1 MYCRH
6 SHFETQ
12 FALTNCY
19 LYGNVRWALL
29 NAPFLTLMRCAAV
42 LQAPDALPPASRPTP
57 AEISNRHWM
66 RLEIAV
72 THTKHSPDPSSNRHK
87 NTPCSVHTG
96 DSARARSALDCG
108 RSATAL
114 PISAPP
120 PSAHAPGE
128 RDRAHAW
135 GSRFRLLNAAHTPLN
150 CARTSPTRRVAQ
162 AGVGLCAVASA
173 FAFPPLTSS
182 RGPFTGRRI
191 SLRLLSVSPRP
202 LTSPPVATQL
212 IISNRSARRLEMPE
226 TYTKQ
231 RTDPLSNRHKF
242 THCETTSTPTSSP
255 HLSIRPLRKI
265 GEPAPTAANSFR
277 RWCPSRRRIDTLGGG
292 NYYRFSSFA
301 AWAAQRRLNP
311 NGI

>member
-1 MYCRH
+1 MAQLRKLARVAWGRH
-6 SHFETQ
+6 SCLRNHNPRT
-12 FALTNCY
+12 
-19 LYGNVRWALL
+19 
-29 NAPFLTLMRCAAV
+29 M
-42 LQAPDALPPASRPTP
+42 
-57 AEISNRHWM
+57 
-66 RLEIAV
+66 
-72 THTKHSPDPSSNRHK
+72 
-87 NTPCSVHTG
+87 
-96 DSARARSALDCG
+96 
-108 RSATAL
+108 
-114 PISAPP
+114 
-120 PSAHAPGE
+120 
-128 RDRAHAW
+128 
-135 GSRFRLLNAAHTPLN
+135 N
-150 CARTSPTRRVAQ
+150 CAPTHATQIVAQ
-162 AGVGLCAVASA
+162 AGVGLCASAVDVA
-173 FAFPPLTSS
+173 FACAFDSPPLTSS

-191 SLRLLSVSPRP
+191 SLRCDSRSNPNVTATPVVSHS
-202 LTSPPVATQL
+202 T
-212 IISNRSARRLEMPE
+212 ISNRSARRLEMPE